1 MSLIID
7 TVASYL
13 PPKRKATPSGWISFN
28 AVCCHHNGDSAD
40 RRQRGGIMLAEGVS
54 YHCFNCGFK
63 ASWQPGR
70 PITKKFKNL
79 LQWLNVP
86 DDIIAKCTF
95 EALRLKD
102 EVAPEHTLNLNP
114 TFFDKAMPMGTKPI
128 KEWFLDPPD
137 KLIPVL
143 EYLISR
149 GFTVDDYDW
158 HWTDESGFD
167 DRLIVPFYYQK
178 RLVGYTARLIRERK
192 TAKYISEQ
200 QPGYV
205 FNLDNQHWDRKFVLV
220 TEGPLDAVCVDGVA
234 VMSNEI
240 GPQQR
245 HLISRL
251 QREIVVVPD
260 RDASSIKMIEQALEW
275 GWSVSMP
282 DWPNDIK
289 DVNDAVKRYGK
300 LYVLWSIL
308 QAKESMPLK
317 IQLRM
322 KQWTSHLNKDKKP
335 WQNN

>member
-114 TFFDKAMPMGTKPI
+114 TIFDKAMPMGTKPI